1 MRRSGR
7 DTAMSAQQPDSAADS
22 NPDADQVIELVGGV
36 PFIYPDTPASEEAM
50 RRIRGA
56 A

>member
-1 MRRSGR
+1 MAQPVSDDSDA
-7 DTAMSAQQPDSAADS
+7 DTAPD
-22 NPDADQVIELVGGV
+22 NDQVIELVGGV
-36 PFIYPDTPASEEAM
+36 PFIYPDTPDSEDTM